1 MARSTWVLSDPLLL
15 EHVEA
20 MNEPVA
26 KNWLFGLMDSLSHE
40 QFTRLTVTLW
50 AIWTARR
57 KAIHEEIFQ
66 GPFSTNAFINLYLDE
81 LRQIKKSTS
90 LGQEGRQTRPQARWI
105 PPPDG
110 LHKIMVDGRC

>member
-66 GPFSTNAFINLYLDE
+66 SPFSTNTFINLYLDE

-90 LGQEGRQTRPQARWI
+90 LGQGGR
-105 PPPDG
+105 
-110 LHKIMVDGRC
+110 